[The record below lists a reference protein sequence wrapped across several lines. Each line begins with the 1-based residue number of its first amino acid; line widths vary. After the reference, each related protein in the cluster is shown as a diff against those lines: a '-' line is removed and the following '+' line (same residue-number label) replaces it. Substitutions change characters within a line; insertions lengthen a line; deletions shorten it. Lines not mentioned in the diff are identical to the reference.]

1 MYWIL
6 FHRKFKMIPEL
17 PDLKFLKID
26 SVIIHEWHDEQRT
39 PPLIEKI
46 REGGLFRNPPIVTPL
61 QDSSGRFMVLDGANR
76 VTALRQMGF
85 PDVLVQVV
93 EPDHPGLCLENWNHV
108 LWEMDPKIL
117 IGEIR
122 AIQDVNP
129 VVLDEPGQPD
139 IMEDCGLAQVQVP
152 RGKRFTLC
160 TDAEELVVK
169 VRLLN
174 AVVDCYKDRCKL
186 DRTMAREVRELEDIY
201 PDLTGLVIF
210 PQFRIEDVLILA
222 GQGFL
227 LPTGITRFTVSP
239 RALHV
244 NYPLYELAADKPL
257 EEKNEALQRWVQMR
271 INKKGVRYYAEAT
284 FLYDE

>member
-1 MYWIL
+1 
-6 FHRKFKMIPEL
+6 MIPEL
-17 PDLKFLKID
+17 PDLKFLRID

-61 QDSSGRFMVLDGANR
+61 QDDSGRYMVLDGANR
-76 VTALRQMGF
+76 VTALRSMGF
-85 PDVLVQVV
+85 PDILVQVV
-93 EPDHPGLCLENWNHV
+93 EPKHPGLRLENWNHV
-108 LWEMDPKIL
+108 LWEMDSKVL
-117 IGEIR
+117 LSDIR
-122 AIQDVNP
+122 SIQDVNP
-129 VVLDEPGQPD
+129 VVMEDQGQPN
-139 IMEDCGLAQVQVP
+139 IMDDCGLALVQIP
-152 RGKRFTLC
+152 RGKKFTLC

-169 VRLLN
+169 VALLN
-174 AVVDCYKDRCKL
+174 AIVDCYKDRCKL
-186 DRTMAREVRELEDIY
+186 DRTMARDIHELEDIY
-201 PDLTGLVIF
+201 PDLSGLIIF
-210 PQFRIEDVLILA
+210 PQFKIQDVLVLA
-222 GQGFL
+222 GQGYL

-271 INKKGVRYYAEAT
+271 INKKGVRYYAEPT

>member
-1 MYWIL
+1 
-6 FHRKFKMIPEL
+6 MIPEL
-17 PDLKFLKID
+17 PDLKFLRID

-61 QDSSGRFMVLDGANR
+61 QDDSGRYMVLDGANR
-76 VTALRQMGF
+76 VTALRSMGF

-93 EPDHPGLCLENWNHV
+93 EPKHPGLRLENWNHV
-108 LWEMDPKIL
+108 LWEMDSKVL
-117 IGEIR
+117 LSDIR
-122 AIQDVNP
+122 SVQDVNP
-129 VVLDEPGQPD
+129 VVMEDQGQPN
-139 IMEDCGLAQVQVP
+139 IMDDCGLALVQIP
-152 RGKRFTLC
+152 RGKKFTLC
-160 TDAEELVVK
+160 TDTEELVVK
-169 VRLLN
+169 VALLN
-174 AVVDCYKDRCKL
+174 AIVDCYKDRCKL
-186 DRTMAREVRELEDIY
+186 DRTMARDIHELEDVY
-201 PDLTGLVIF
+201 PDLSGLIIF
-210 PQFRIEDVLILA
+210 PQFKIQDVLVLA
-222 GQGFL
+222 GQGYL

-271 INKKGVRYYAEAT
+271 INKKGVRYYAEPT

>member
-1 MYWIL
+1 
-6 FHRKFKMIPEL
+6 MIPEL
-17 PDLKFLKID
+17 PDLKFLRID

-61 QDSSGRFMVLDGANR
+61 QDDSGRYMVLDGANR
-76 VTALRQMGF
+76 VTALRSMGF

-93 EPDHPGLCLENWNHV
+93 EPKHPGLRLENWNHV
-108 LWEMDPKIL
+108 LWEMDSKVL
-117 IGEIR
+117 LSDIR
-122 AIQDVNP
+122 SVQDVNP
-129 VVLDEPGQPD
+129 VVMEEQGQPN
-139 IMEDCGLAQVQVP
+139 IMDDCGLALVQIP
-152 RGKRFTLC
+152 RGKKFTLC
-160 TDAEELVVK
+160 TDTEELVVK
-169 VRLLN
+169 VALLN
-174 AVVDCYKDRCKL
+174 AIVDCYKDRCKL
-186 DRTMAREVRELEDIY
+186 DRTMARDIHELEDVY
-201 PDLTGLVIF
+201 PDLSGLIIF
-210 PQFRIEDVLILA
+210 PQFKIQDVLVLA
-222 GQGFL
+222 GQGYL

-271 INKKGVRYYAEAT
+271 INKKGVRYYAEPT

>member
-1 MYWIL
+1 
-6 FHRKFKMIPEL
+6 MIPEL
-17 PDLKFLKID
+17 PDLKFLRID

-61 QDSSGRFMVLDGANR
+61 QDGSGRYMVLDGANR
-76 VTALRQMGF
+76 VTALRSMGF

-93 EPDHPGLCLENWNHV
+93 EPKHPGLRLENWNHV
-108 LWEMDPKIL
+108 LWEMDSKVL
-117 IGEIR
+117 LSDIR
-122 AIQDVNP
+122 SIQDVNP
-129 VVLDEPGQPD
+129 VVMEEQGQPN
-139 IMEDCGLAQVQVP
+139 IMDDCGLALVQVP
-152 RGKRFTLC
+152 RGKKFTLC

-169 VRLLN
+169 VALLN
-174 AVVDCYKDRCKL
+174 AIVDCYKDRCKL
-186 DRTMAREVRELEDIY
+186 DRTMARDIHELEDVY
-201 PDLTGLVIF
+201 PDLSGLIIF
-210 PQFRIEDVLILA
+210 PQFKIQDVLVLA
-222 GQGFL
+222 GQGYL

-257 EEKNEALQRWVQMR
+257 DEKNEALQRWVQMR
-271 INKKGVRYYAEAT
+271 INKKGVRYYAEPT

>member
-1 MYWIL
+1 
-6 FHRKFKMIPEL
+6 MIPEL
-17 PDLKFLKID
+17 PDLKFLRID

-61 QDSSGRFMVLDGANR
+61 QDDSSRYMVLDGANR
-76 VTALRQMGF
+76 VTALRSMGF
-85 PDVLVQVV
+85 PDILVQVV
-93 EPDHPGLCLENWNHV
+93 EPEHPGLRLENWNHV
-108 LWEMDPKIL
+108 LWEMDSKVL
-117 IGEIR
+117 LSDIR
-122 AIQDVNP
+122 SIQDVNP
-129 VVLDEPGQPD
+129 VVMEDQGQPN
-139 IMEDCGLAQVQVP
+139 IMDDCGLALVQVP
-152 RGKRFTLC
+152 RGKKFTLC

-169 VRLLN
+169 VALLN
-174 AVVDCYKDRCKL
+174 AIVDCYKDRCKL
-186 DRTMAREVRELEDIY
+186 DRTMARDIHELEDVY
-201 PDLTGLVIF
+201 PDLSGLIIF
-210 PQFRIEDVLILA
+210 PQFKIQDVLVLA
-222 GQGFL
+222 GQGYL

-271 INKKGVRYYAEAT
+271 INKKGVRYYAEPT

>member
-1 MYWIL
+1 
-6 FHRKFKMIPEL
+6 MIPEL
-17 PDLKFLKID
+17 PDLRFLRID

-61 QDSSGRFMVLDGANR
+61 QDDSSRYMVLDGANR
-76 VTALRQMGF
+76 VTALRSMGF

-93 EPDHPGLCLENWNHV
+93 EPEHPGLRLENWNHV
-108 LWEMDPKIL
+108 LWEMDSKVL
-117 IGEIR
+117 LSDIR
-122 AIQDVNP
+122 SIQDVNP
-129 VVLDEPGQPD
+129 VLMEDQGQPN
-139 IMEDCGLAQVQVP
+139 IMDDCGLALVQVP
-152 RGKRFTLC
+152 RGKKFTLC

-169 VRLLN
+169 VALLN
-174 AVVDCYKDRCKL
+174 AIVDCYKDRCKL
-186 DRTMAREVRELEDIY
+186 DRTMARDIHELEDVY
-201 PDLTGLVIF
+201 PDLSGLIIF
-210 PQFRIEDVLILA
+210 PQFKIQDVLVLA
-222 GQGFL
+222 GQGYL

-257 EEKNEALQRWVQMR
+257 EEKNDALQRWVQMR
-271 INKKGVRYYAEAT
+271 INKKGVRYYAEPT

>member
-1 MYWIL
+1 
-6 FHRKFKMIPEL
+6 MIPEL

-61 QDSSGRFMVLDGANR
+61 QDDSGRYMVLDGANR
-76 VTALRQMGF
+76 VTALRSMGF

-93 EPDHPGLCLENWNHV
+93 EPKHPGLRLENWNHV
-108 LWEMDPKIL
+108 LWEMDSKVL
-117 IGEIR
+117 LSDIR
-122 AIQDVNP
+122 SIQDVNP
-129 VVLDEPGQPD
+129 VVMEEQGQPN
-139 IMEDCGLAQVQVP
+139 IMDDCGLALVQVP
-152 RGKRFTLC
+152 RGKKFTLC

-169 VRLLN
+169 VALLN
-174 AVVDCYKDRCKL
+174 AIVDCYKDRCKL
-186 DRTMAREVRELEDIY
+186 DRTMARDIYELEDVY
-201 PDLTGLVIF
+201 PDLSGLIIF
-210 PQFRIEDVLILA
+210 PQFKIQDVLVLA
-222 GQGFL
+222 GQGYL

-257 EEKNEALQRWVQMR
+257 EEKNEALQRWVQKR
-271 INKKGVRYYAEAT
+271 INKKGVRYYAEPT

>member
-1 MYWIL
+1 
-6 FHRKFKMIPEL
+6 MIPDL
-17 PDLKFLKID
+17 PDLRFLKID

-61 QDSSGRFMVLDGANR
+61 QDGSNRYMVLDGANR
-76 VTALRQMGF
+76 ITALRKMDF

-93 EPDHPGLCLENWNHV
+93 EPNHPGLRLENWNHV

-117 IGEIR
+117 LGEIR
-122 AIQDVNP
+122 AIPDVNP
-129 VVLDEPGQPD
+129 VVMEDQGQPN
-139 IMEDCGLAQVQVP
+139 IMDDCGLALVQIP
-152 RGKRFTLC
+152 RGKKFTLC
-160 TDAEELVVK
+160 TDAQKLVVK
-169 VRLLN
+169 VALLN
-174 AVVDCYKDRCKL
+174 RIVDCYKDRSKL
-186 DRTMAREVRELEDIY
+186 DRTMARDIHELEDVY
-201 PDLTGLVIF
+201 SDLSGLIIF
-210 PQFRIEDVLILA
+210 PQFKIKDVLVLA
-222 GQGFL
+222 GQGYL

>member
-1 MYWIL
+1 
-6 FHRKFKMIPEL
+6 MIPEL
-17 PDLKFLKID
+17 PDLKFLRID

-61 QDSSGRFMVLDGANR
+61 QDDSGRYMVLDGANR
-76 VTALRQMGF
+76 VTALRSMGF

-93 EPDHPGLCLENWNHV
+93 EPKHPGLRLENWNHV
-108 LWEMDPKIL
+108 LWEMDSKVL
-117 IGEIR
+117 LSDIR
-122 AIQDVNP
+122 SIKDVNP
-129 VVLDEPGQPD
+129 VVMEEQGQPN
-139 IMEDCGLAQVQVP
+139 IMDDCGLALVQVP
-152 RGKRFTLC
+152 RGKKFTLC

-169 VRLLN
+169 VALLN
-174 AVVDCYKDRCKL
+174 AIVDCYKDRCKL
-186 DRTMAREVRELEDIY
+186 DRTMARDIHELEDVY
-201 PDLTGLVIF
+201 PDLSGLIIF
-210 PQFRIEDVLILA
+210 PQFKIQDVLVLA
-222 GQGFL
+222 GQGYL

-257 EEKNEALQRWVQMR
+257 EEKNEVLQRWVQMR
-271 INKKGVRYYAEAT
+271 INKKGVRYYAEPT

>member
-1 MYWIL
+1 
-6 FHRKFKMIPEL
+6 MIPEL
-17 PDLKFLKID
+17 PDLKFLRID

-61 QDSSGRFMVLDGANR
+61 QDDSGRYMVLDGANR
-76 VTALRQMGF
+76 VTALRSMGF

-93 EPDHPGLCLENWNHV
+93 EPKHPGLRLENWNHV
-108 LWEMDPKIL
+108 LWEMDSKVL
-117 IGEIR
+117 LSDIR
-122 AIQDVNP
+122 SVQDVNP
-129 VVLDEPGQPD
+129 VVMEEQGQPN
-139 IMEDCGLAQVQVP
+139 IMDDCGLALVQIP
-152 RGKRFTLC
+152 RGKKFTLC
-160 TDAEELVVK
+160 TNTEELVVK
-169 VRLLN
+169 VALLN
-174 AVVDCYKDRCKL
+174 AIVDCYKDRCKL
-186 DRTMAREVRELEDIY
+186 DRTMARDIHELEDVY
-201 PDLTGLVIF
+201 PDLSGLIIF
-210 PQFRIEDVLILA
+210 PQFKIQDVLVLA
-222 GQGFL
+222 GQGYL

-271 INKKGVRYYAEAT
+271 INKKGVRYYAEPT

>member
-1 MYWIL
+1 
-6 FHRKFKMIPEL
+6 MIPDL
-17 PDLKFLKID
+17 PDLRFLKID

-61 QDSSGRFMVLDGANR
+61 QDGSNRYMVLDGANR
-76 VTALRQMGF
+76 ITALRKMDF

-93 EPDHPGLCLENWNHV
+93 EPNHPGLRLENWNHV

-117 IGEIR
+117 LGEIR
-122 AIQDVNP
+122 AIPDVNP
-129 VVLDEPGQPD
+129 VVMEDQGQPN
-139 IMEDCGLAQVQVP
+139 IMDDCGLALVQIP
-152 RGKRFTLC
+152 RGKKFTLC
-160 TDAEELVVK
+160 TDAQKLVVK
-169 VRLLN
+169 VALLN
-174 AVVDCYKDRCKL
+174 RIVDCYKDRSKL
-186 DRTMAREVRELEDIY
+186 DRTMARDIHELEDVY
-201 PDLTGLVIF
+201 SDLSGLIIF
-210 PQFRIEDVLILA
+210 PQFKIKDVLVLA
-222 GQGFL
+222 GQGYL

-257 EEKNEALQRWVQMR
+257 EEKNEALQRWVQTR

>member
-1 MYWIL
+1 
-6 FHRKFKMIPEL
+6 MIPEL
-17 PDLKFLKID
+17 PDLKFLRID

-61 QDSSGRFMVLDGANR
+61 QDDSGRYMVLDGANR
-76 VTALRQMGF
+76 VTALRSMGF
-85 PDVLVQVV
+85 PDILVQVV
-93 EPDHPGLCLENWNHV
+93 EPEHPGLRLENWNHV
-108 LWEMDPKIL
+108 LWEMDSKVL
-117 IGEIR
+117 LSDIR
-122 AIQDVNP
+122 SIQDVNP
-129 VVLDEPGQPD
+129 VVMEDQGQPN
-139 IMEDCGLAQVQVP
+139 IMDDCGLALVQVP
-152 RGKRFTLC
+152 RGKKFTLC

-169 VRLLN
+169 VALLN
-174 AVVDCYKDRCKL
+174 AIVDCYKDRCKL
-186 DRTMAREVRELEDIY
+186 DRTMARDIHELEDVY
-201 PDLTGLVIF
+201 PDLSGLIIF
-210 PQFRIEDVLILA
+210 PQFKIQDVLVLA
-222 GQGFL
+222 GQGYL

-271 INKKGVRYYAEAT
+271 INKKGVRYYAEPT

>member
-1 MYWIL
+1 
-6 FHRKFKMIPEL
+6 MIPEL
-17 PDLKFLKID
+17 PDLRFLRID

-61 QDSSGRFMVLDGANR
+61 QDESCRYMVLDGANR
-76 VTALRQMGF
+76 VTALRSMGF

-93 EPDHPGLCLENWNHV
+93 EPEHPGLRLENWNHV
-108 LWEMDPKIL
+108 LWEMDSKVL
-117 IGEIR
+117 LSDIR
-122 AIQDVNP
+122 SIQDVNP
-129 VVLDEPGQPD
+129 VLMEDQGQPN
-139 IMEDCGLAQVQVP
+139 IMDDCGLALVQVP
-152 RGKRFTLC
+152 RGKKFTLC

-169 VRLLN
+169 VALLN
-174 AVVDCYKDRCKL
+174 AIVDCYKDRCKL
-186 DRTMAREVRELEDIY
+186 DRTMARDIHELEDVY
-201 PDLTGLVIF
+201 PDLSGLIIF
-210 PQFRIEDVLILA
+210 PQFKIQDVLVLA
-222 GQGFL
+222 GQGYL

-257 EEKNEALQRWVQMR
+257 EEKNDALQRWVQMR
-271 INKKGVRYYAEAT
+271 INKKGVRYYAEPT

>member
-1 MYWIL
+1 
-6 FHRKFKMIPEL
+6 MIPEL
-17 PDLKFLKID
+17 PDLKFLRID

-61 QDSSGRFMVLDGANR
+61 QDDSSRYMVLDGANR
-76 VTALRQMGF
+76 VTALRSMGF
-85 PDVLVQVV
+85 PDILVQVV
-93 EPDHPGLCLENWNHV
+93 EPKHPGLRLENWNHV
-108 LWEMDPKIL
+108 LWEMDSKVL
-117 IGEIR
+117 LSDIR
-122 AIQDVNP
+122 SIQDVNP
-129 VVLDEPGQPD
+129 VVMEEQGQPN
-139 IMEDCGLAQVQVP
+139 IMDDCGLALVQIP
-152 RGKRFTLC
+152 RGKKFTLC

-169 VRLLN
+169 VALLN
-174 AVVDCYKDRCKL
+174 AIVDCYKDRCKL
-186 DRTMAREVRELEDIY
+186 DRTMARDIHELEDVY
-201 PDLTGLVIF
+201 PDLSGLIIF
-210 PQFRIEDVLILA
+210 PQFKIQDVLVLA
-222 GQGFL
+222 GQGYL

-271 INKKGVRYYAEAT
+271 INKKGVRYYAEPT